1 VLRPAAGSLAVRHCG
16 VCVAATRF
24 SFDSLAVEADG
35 RIAIG
40 AIGDG
45 IVVITPDGREI
56 DVHPI
61 PGDVTTNLAFGGSD
75 GRRAVITL
83 SRSGRLAEAE
93 WPRPG
98 LVVQPGPVR
107 GLTPR
112 EPG

>member
-1 VLRPAAGSLAVRHCG
+1 
-16 VCVAATRF
+16 
-24 SFDSLAVEADG
+24 
-35 RIAIG
+35 
-40 AIGDG
+40 
-45 IVVITPDGREI
+45 
-56 DVHPI
+56 
-61 PGDVTTNLAFGGSD
+61 VTTNLAFGGSD

-93 WPRPG
+93 WSRPG